1 MTHGIKLYNI
11 FVPKDCKSK
20 IIELTCLLQ
29 YLRANRLRATKREG
43 KVNVFT

>member
-29 YLRANRLRATKREG
+29 YLRAKRLRATKREG